1 MSFPSLHHHFLLAM
15 PALAD
20 PNFAQAVTYVCE
32 HTENGAMGLVINRPA
47 DLALGDI
54 LEQLELTASHPEIAR
69 APVYYGGPVQQD
81 RGFVLHHPATQWE
94 SSLRITDDIAVTTSR
109 DILAALAA
117 GEGPADFLITLGYAG
132 WGAGQLEQEV
142 AENAW
147 LTAPADSA
155 ILFHTPLAKRWH
167 SAARLIGVDPSRL
180 SPDSGHA

>member
-1 MSFPSLHHHFLLAM
+1 MFPSLNDHFLLAM
-15 PALAD
+15 PTLAD

-32 HTENGAMGLVINRPA
+32 HTENGAMGLIVNRSA
-47 DLALGDI
+47 DLTLGDI
-54 LEQLELTASHPEIAR
+54 LQQLELTTNRPEIANT
-69 APVYYGGPVQQD
+69 PVYYGGPVQQD
-81 RGFVLHHPATQWE
+81 CGFILHRPAAQWE
-94 SSLRITDDIAVTTSR
+94 SSLRVTDDIAITTSR

-117 GEGPADFLITLGYAG
+117 GEGPTDFLITLGYAG

-142 AENAW
+142 ADNAW

-180 SPDSGHA
+180 STDTGHA